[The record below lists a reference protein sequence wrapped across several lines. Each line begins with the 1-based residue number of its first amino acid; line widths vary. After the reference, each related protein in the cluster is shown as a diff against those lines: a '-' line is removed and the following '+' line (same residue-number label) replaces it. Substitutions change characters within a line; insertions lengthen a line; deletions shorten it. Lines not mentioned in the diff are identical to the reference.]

1 MYQALV
7 ESEVGC
13 FNYFGMTERTFKER
27 YYGHVHNLKDRDS
40 NGTALSNKIW
50 QLRDNKKFTIR
61 WRKYT
66 ITWSVLDKAYPYRA
80 GAKSCNLCLSVK
92 MHIAM
97 GRRGFKTLPEECV
110 LLNKSEIMRK
120 CRHKLK
126 FTLDK
131 VKEEEDNSEQ

>member
-1 MYQALV
+1 M
-7 ESEVGC
+7 
-13 FNYFGMTERTFKER
+13 
-27 YYGHVHNLKDRDS
+27 
-40 NGTALSNKIW
+40 
-50 QLRDNKKFTIR
+50 
-61 WRKYT
+61 
-66 ITWSVLDKAYPYRA
+66 
-80 GAKSCNLCLSVK
+80 K

-126 FTLDK
+126 FTLEK